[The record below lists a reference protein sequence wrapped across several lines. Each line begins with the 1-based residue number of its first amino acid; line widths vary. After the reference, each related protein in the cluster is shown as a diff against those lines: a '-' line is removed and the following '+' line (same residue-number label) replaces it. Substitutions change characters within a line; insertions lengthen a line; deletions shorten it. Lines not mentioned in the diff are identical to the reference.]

1 MATLYTSFTK
11 RGVWPLV
18 RLISLRPTPRLCYLK
33 PRASADQG
41 KRWFADRCSAHNRYR
56 YRGLDQ
62 ARDIRIL
69 ELRPAEA
76 FNDPLHLSLK
86 QVSLEDHDRLQF
98 EAVSYVWGARRGE
111 QVVLCDDE
119 TIRVTSN
126 CESLLRHLRL
136 KDRARHLWVDALCIN
151 QSSTSDKNHQ
161 VPLMGDIFES
171 AERVIIWLGPERSS
185 VANFFRRVKLF
196 NPFISPQ
203 LYVMRR
209 FGPWAGHEFRRLNF
223 VSRIANWAWVHS
235 EFPQSPRTVHVFPP
249 GQRANLLTGSS
260 CAQRGGRTNPGGDW
274 RVELVHP
281 RLDAPGTTSIF
292 EVRDCYRAPRVSL
305 GGFRE
310 YLGLEHEVNQ
320 VSWRGRVARHA
331 PTAHLDC
338 LSKYDAVACKRG
350 RPQDAERPV

>member
-1 MATLYTSFTK
+1 MATLCASFTK

-18 RLISLRPTPRLCYLK
+18 RSISLRPTPRLCCLK
-33 PRASADQG
+33 RSA
-41 KRWFADRCSAHNRYR
+41 RWSACTGGRSAHNHYR
-56 YRGLDQ
+56 YKQLRQ

-76 FNDPLHLSLK
+76 FDDRLQLSLK
-86 QVSLEDHDRLQF
+86 QVSLEDHDRHHF
-98 EAVSYVWGARRGE
+98 EAVSYVWGASRGE
-111 QVVLCDDE
+111 QEVLCDDE
-119 TIRVTSN
+119 TIRVTAN

-136 KDRARHLWVDALCIN
+136 KTQARHLWVDALCIN

-171 AERVIIWLGPERSS
+171 AERVIIWLGPERTS

-235 EFPQSPRTVHVFPP
+235 ECSYSPKATHVQYRLPS
-249 GQRANLLTGSS
+249 GSIS
-260 CAQRGGRTNPGGDW
+260 
-274 RVELVHP
+274 
-281 RLDAPGTTSIF
+281 
-292 EVRDCYRAPRVSL
+292 
-305 GGFRE
+305 
-310 YLGLEHEVNQ
+310 
-320 VSWRGRVARHA
+320 
-331 PTAHLDC
+331 
-338 LSKYDAVACKRG
+338 
-350 RPQDAERPV
+350 